1 MLFQKIWNEKEQVSL
16 IKTSELWGYM
26 TLLKLLS
33 SVISKIPKHQEFYK
47 KIGEGLSNFILQRT
61 SDLHMEGFLI

>member
-26 TLLKLLS
+26 TVLKLLS
-33 SVISKIPKHQEFYK
+33 SVISKIHKHQEFYK

-61 SDLHMEGFLI
+61 SDLQMEGFSI